1 ALDWEQHVLVGDAH
15 SGDRHAEKDHG
26 RHRINGQHEEKPLQS
41 FTRAPS
47 RAERTMASS
56 TATLCTSSPPGSAI
70 GRRAIAARAKCSSS
84 ACSVLA
90 FGKLSTSGRCFF
102 STSFGSMKQ
111 AFIVQVCRCSTSPT
125 STQPFEPKIC
135 KRQV

>member
-26 RHRINGQHEEKPLQS
+26 RHRVDGQHEEKPLQS

-56 TATLCTSSPPGSAI
+56 TATLCTSSPPGTAI
-70 GRRAIAARAKCSSS
+70 GRRAAAALAKCSSS
-84 ACSVLA
+84 ARSVLVFA
-90 FGKLSTSGRCFF
+90 KLLLSGACLR
-102 STSFGSMKQ
+102 SKSAGS
-111 AFIVQVCRCSTSPT
+111 RSET
-125 STQPFEPKIC
+125 
-135 KRQV
+135 